1 MDGVQYCWLWRRAYM
16 VKRSFKMRRTLAVLA
31 CCGLLTM
38 MTALAAGRHRPLRPR
53 SEAVVQREAGNPV
66 LPPQVSSGDI
76 LPALDLVQTLPSIVP
91 QGMTPLYSS
100 QDWQQFQQQFGSQ
113 AAEARRQ
120 NVSARA
126 ALASKMLAAVGQ
138 SNSAGLGRLLCLRAF
153 ALCYQSRGSS
163 DVAQQALRQFMR
175 LADGGKVL
183 QVAAVWSMSHEL
195 AWLAATPLTVR
206 MQMAVLAEKADVQLI
221 LMLLA
226 RGQLDAAHDMV
237 HWLMIHETRE
247 VRANH
252 VLLSQI
258 NAARILVVQNTQL
271 ADYLAQQ
278 YAKVRSGDQHAAMAI
293 YAYARFVRKD
303 RALRQAMITSFV
315 HGGPAALDNMLATA
329 RQSNHKAYHA
339 GKYLQRLG
347 YTFPPGILRHRT
359 LYAAVKLYNICI
371 ADKGYSVENRVRRTL
386 SRINIQEML
395 GDGARGNPNITP
407 LTPLLG
413 AVATQTAPAT
423 RSVASPQAAQ
433 RQGSPPVPAAHT
445 PATSPATKA
454 VR

>member
-1 MDGVQYCWLWRRAYM
+1 MDRVQCWWLWRRAYM
-16 VKRSFKMRRTLAVLA
+16 VSSSFKMRQTLAVLA
-31 CCGLLTM
+31 CCGLLAA
-38 MTALAAGRHRPLRPR
+38 MTALAAGKHRRPEPR
-53 SEAVVQREAGNPV
+53 SEAVVQHEAGNPV

-91 QGMTPLYSS
+91 QGMTPLYSAT
-100 QDWQQFQQQFGSQ
+100 DWQAFQQQFGSQ
-113 AAEARRQ
+113 AVQARRE

-126 ALASKMLAAVGQ
+126 ALASKMLAAGRQ
-138 SNSAGLGRLLCLRAF
+138 SSSAGLGRLLCLRAF

-175 LADGGKVL
+175 LADGDKVL
-183 QVAAVWSMSHEL
+183 QVAAVWSLSHEL
-195 AWLAATPLTVR
+195 AWLAATPLPVR
-206 MQMAVLAEKADVQLI
+206 MHMAVLAEKADVQLI

-271 ADYLAQQ
+271 ADYLSQQ
-278 YAKVRSGDQHAAMAI
+278 YAKIHGGDEHAALAI
-293 YAYARFVRKD
+293 YAYARFVRND
-303 RALRQAMITSFV
+303 RALRRAMIAAFV
-315 HGGPAALDNMLATA
+315 HGEPASLDTMLATA
-329 RQSNHKAYHA
+329 KQSNHKAYRA

-359 LYAAVKLYNICI
+359 LHAAVKLYNICI
-371 ADKGYSVENRVRRTL
+371 ADKGYSEENRVRRTL
-386 SRINIQEML
+386 SRINIQEMR
-395 GDGARGNPNITP
+395 GDGARGNPNIAP

-413 AVATQTAPAT
+413 AVAAQTAPST
-423 RSVASPQAAQ
+423 RSAASARPSPT
-433 RQGSPPVPAAHT
+433 QGLPTVPSAHT
-445 PATSPATKA
+445 PATGPAKKPGH
-454 VR
+454 